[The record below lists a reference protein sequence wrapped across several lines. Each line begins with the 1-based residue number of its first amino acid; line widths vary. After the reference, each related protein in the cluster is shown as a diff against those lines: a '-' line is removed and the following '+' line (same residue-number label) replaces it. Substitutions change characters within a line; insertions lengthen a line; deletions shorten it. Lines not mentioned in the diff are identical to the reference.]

1 MVLLHELNIL
11 NFLSRSQCLDSWCDC
26 LEPGWLH
33 RCQGGA
39 KMLKSFS
46 VFPPTRSLFFQNDAW
61 DMLFERISASG
72 VLKTTIFIIFHE
84 NVFFLDWP
92 CHWFHQS
99 SHGEQHHIQVDL
111 CKVFVLPSMQ
121 KCWPLN
127 FLLFKAIFGAFLWR
141 AAKIIMHLN
150 ASRGSGSEIH
160 LLPGTFMC
168 TTPEREYLPRFIS
181 KRKVLQGLLHAPHL
195 EGDLPQV
202 SLWGRHHLK
211 HSLWEHTLGCKKKTV
226 CII

>member
-1 MVLLHELNIL
+1 MFGFMMWLFGTRMIASLSRWSKNDQFIL
-11 NFLSRSQCLDSWCDC
+11 CFYFYRKSFLSEWRLGHALWKDQRQWGKDNYHHHISW
-26 LEPGWLH
+26 
-33 RCQGGA
+33 Q
-39 KMLKSFS
+39 
-46 VFPPTRSLFFQNDAW
+46 
-61 DMLFERISASG
+61 
-72 VLKTTIFIIFHE
+72 IFL
-84 NVFFLDWP
+84 LDWP

-168 TTPEREYLPRFIS
+168 TTPEREYPPRFIS

-202 SLWGRHHLK
+202 SVWGRHHLK
-211 HSLWEHTLGCKKKTV
+211 HSLWKHTLGCKKKQSV
-226 CII
+226 